1 MFRLYNVDSKHSYFL
16 RLCRETECIYILSA
30 LAAPGSLVPFL
41 VLVYCHYQHHLKSL
55 LLLQCTRAYD
65 VPLLALQPITWKEF
79 ANIHPFVPLDQAQ
92 GYQQLFQELEKD
104 LCELTGY
111 DQVSFQPNR

>member
-1 MFRLYNVDSKHSYFL
+1 MH
-16 RLCRETECIYILSA
+16 ILSA
-30 LAAPGSLVPFL
+30 LIVPGCLVLFL
-41 VLVYCHYQHHLKSL
+41 VWSSSSSLKSL
-55 LLLQCTRAYD
+55 LLQSTYVY

>member
-1 MFRLYNVDSKHSYFL
+1 MHIYFKCL
-16 RLCRETECIYILSA
+16 GSPWLLGAILSVGI
-30 LAAPGSLVPFL
+30 LSLPTS
-41 VLVYCHYQHHLKSL
+41 LKSL
-55 LLLQCTRAYD
+55 LLLQCTRAY
-65 VPLLALQPITWKEF
+65 VPLLALQPITWREF

>member
-1 MFRLYNVDSKHSYFL
+1 MH
-16 RLCRETECIYILSA
+16 ILSA
-30 LAAPGSLVPFL
+30 LTVPGCLVLFL
-41 VLVYCHYQHHLKSL
+41 VWPSSSFISL
-55 LLLQCTRAYD
+55 LLQSTHVY

>member
-1 MFRLYNVDSKHSYFL
+1 MPCQS
-16 RLCRETECIYILSA
+16 
-30 LAAPGSLVPFL
+30 LAAWCSSWFG
-41 VLVYCHYQHHLKSL
+41 HHHHLY
-55 LLLQCTRAYD
+55 RYFYRVHVY